1 VTSVESVRGIVTTS
15 HVFLKDDL
23 TDKDIWRVYRAA
35 YKDEPFMRIVK
46 ESSGIHRYPEPKIL
60 AGTNY
65 CDVGFELDQHTDTK
79 RLVVIA
85 ALDNLMKGASGMG
98 VQAMNIR
105 CGFDETAGLGFPG
118 LHPV

>member
-1 VTSVESVRGIVTTS
+1 VTTS
-15 HVFLKDDL
+15 HVFTNEKL
-23 TDKDIWRVYRAA
+23 TDKDLWRIYRAA
-35 YKDEPFMRIVK
+35 YKDEPFMRTVK
-46 ESSGIHRYPEPKIL
+46 EASGLHRYPEPKIL

-65 CDVGFELDQHTDTK
+65 CDVGFEVDEHSRDN
-79 RLVVIA
+79 RVVVVA

-105 CGFDETAGLGFPG
+105 CGFPETMGMEFAG

>member
-1 VTSVESVRGIVTTS
+1 MPELPLVSALV
-15 HVFLKDDL
+15 
-23 TDKDIWRVYRAA
+23 AA
-35 YKDEPFMRIVK
+35 YNAEPFVRIVH
-46 ESSGIHRYPEPKIL
+46 ERSGTYRHPEPKIL

-65 CDVGFELDQHTDTK
+65 CDVGFEIDEHSRDD
-79 RLVVIA
+79 RAIVIA

-105 CGFDETAGLGFPG
+105 CGFPETMGMEFAG